1 MEKKMPEDLEISLA
15 PERLDEG
22 EPEERAA
29 FGMFTIRANGL
40 SLTEGF
46 DHFIQAL
53 RPGPL
58 ISGYHAAEWFAWNWW
73 RLLHEPYRQGSPAWG
88 STHRLPAIGAGYVW
102 PNVEIRSDGRRAVI
116 IARPSSR
123 PDAKPFRF
131 MGSPTPWM
139 GPCPM
144 LETALAGFVTAIVAR
159 LRSRQV
165 PSTNLDQLW
174 ADVSAERSNPEI
186 AQRRRLEAL
195 MGLDPDDAPDPLL
208 TGLLMDALTL
218 GADGVDEIAADTTDG
233 HPIRAADLQQ
243 MAQTSRLLAHRA
255 DAVRLPVR
263 ALTAVRK
270 EDLAWRQGKLAA
282 EKLRQQEQLG
292 DAPIP
297 TQRLVDMLGGAG
309 LPDFEAYAPLSFL
322 LDRGARDS
330 AILLR
335 SRHPTGQRFDLAR
348 LLGDQLLFG
357 RGAPLLPA
365 TRAYTFRQ
373 KTQRSFAAE
382 LLSPFEAVELM
393 LDGDFSDEMI
403 ERVASHFEVSTR
415 TISTLLVN
423 HGRLEREAL
432 ADAA

>member
-1 MEKKMPEDLEISLA
+1 MPEDLEISLA